1 MQSEKR
7 QIEYQMFE
15 QADKIKKIYTES
27 EYHTNAGKWIRL
39 VVEFIPLNF
48 IFKLIQA
55 KIK

>member
-1 MQSEKR
+1 MYEKR

-27 EYHTNAGKWIRL
+27 EYHTNAGKWVRIL
-39 VVEFIPLNF
+39 VDFIPLNF